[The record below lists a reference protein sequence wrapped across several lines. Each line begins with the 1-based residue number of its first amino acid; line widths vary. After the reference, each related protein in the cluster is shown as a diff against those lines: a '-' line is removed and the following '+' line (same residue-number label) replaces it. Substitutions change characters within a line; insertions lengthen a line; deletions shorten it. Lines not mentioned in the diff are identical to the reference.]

1 MLAHQGLLGDLVI
14 QHCQPKK
21 VAGQNSGNRL
31 GRASGAK
38 SKIVANGT
46 AGTNGPNQKS
56 PSKGGAGGRKKKGR
70 NKCRK
75 RK

>member
-1 MLAHQGLLGDLVI
+1 MLAHQGLLGDLVM

-21 VAGQNSGNRL
+21 VAGQNSANRL

-46 AGTNGPNQKS
+46 AGTNGSNQKS
-56 PSKGGAGGRKKKGR
+56 PNKGAGGRKKKGR